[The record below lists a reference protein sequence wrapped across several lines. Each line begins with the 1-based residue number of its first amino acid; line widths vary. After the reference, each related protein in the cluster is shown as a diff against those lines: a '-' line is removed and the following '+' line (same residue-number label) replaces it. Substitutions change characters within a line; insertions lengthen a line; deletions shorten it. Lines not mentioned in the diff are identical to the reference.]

1 MSDICGVGFVK
12 FCIAFVC
19 LDGKTC
25 GGGSHNFFPHLSP
38 SALPPAGGTVE
49 KTGKQPEGC
58 PLRVVI
64 VMPDYQEMYC
74 TMVRAT
80 EEAMNVLIKAQRD
93 CEELYI
99 NSSEPESSGTDQ

>member
-1 MSDICGVGFVK
+1 MLNSASLLFVST
-12 FCIAFVC
+12 
-19 LDGKTC
+19 GKPA
-25 GGGSHNFFPHLSP
+25 GGGVIIFSLTYPPVHS
-38 SALPPAGGTVE
+38 PPAGGTVE

>member
-25 GGGSHNFFPHLSP
+25 GGGVIIFSSP
-38 SALPPAGGTVE
+38 IPLCTPPAGGTVE